1 MTDVQAFEDGSAE
14 DRDLLGGKGANL
26 AEMVGLGLPVPPG
39 FTVTTEACREYLRT
53 GELDDDLWERIER
66 EVDALEEKMGRTL
79 GDADEPLLVSV
90 RSGAPASMPGMM
102 DTVLNLGI
110 SGAAEEGLARE
121 TDERFARDA
130 HRRFVEMFGQIVLG
144 IEADALAG
152 VRDEVLTDA
161 GVEDASELDADQLAD
176 LIERERAL
184 VREETGEEIPDD
196 PREQL
201 RAAIAA
207 VFGSWDNER
216 ARAYRRMEGI
226 PDDLGT
232 AVNVQ
237 AMVFGNRGEDSA
249 TGVAFSRDPSTGEP
263 RPYGDWLRDAQ
274 GEDVVAGIR
283 ATEDLAD
290 LADEMPD
297 IHDELTTILERLEQH
312 YRDVQDVEFTV
323 EDGTLWILQTR
334 TGKRSAQAALRIAV
348 DLVDEGVIDEDE
360 AVRRVSPDDLDRLL
374 HPQFD
379 PEADYEVLTTG
390 LAASPGAASGEVVLT
405 ADEAERR
412 GQDGDAVI
420 LVRTETSPDDVHGLD
435 AARGVLTARGGLV
448 SHAAIVARSLG
459 KPAVCG
465 ADEVTIDLDARSFQV
480 GDVTVS
486 EGEVISLDGA
496 TGEVVV
502 GEVDLVEPRPEER
515 FHRLLRWAD
524 ERRRLG
530 VRANADTADDAATAR
545 EFGAEG
551 IGLCRTE
558 HMFLGDRVPLV
569 RRFILASDDDE
580 RADALRELES
590 VQEDD
595 FAGLLEAM
603 DGLPVTVRLLDA
615 PLHEFLPD
623 TEELVAADA
632 TGDLDDEGQA
642 LLDAVGTWAETNPM
656 LGTRAVRLAVLH
668 PDLYRMQVR
677 ALVRAAERRRDDGG
691 DPHVQIMIPLVINGP
706 ETAAAIGWVREAI
719 EDSGGPDVTIGA
731 MIETP
736 SAALLAE
743 EIAGEARFLSFGTND
758 LTQMTLGF
766 SRDDVAGRVVQPYV
780 DQGLLPVD
788 PFQTVHEDTVG
799 RLVQLAVEAGRRGR
813 EDVELGICGE
823 HGGDPDSIRFFHD
836 VGLAYVSCSPFRVPV
851 ARLAAAHA
859 ALADQDDDR

>member
-1 MTDVQAFEDGSAE
+1 MQAFEDGSAE
-14 DRDLLGGKGANL
+14 DRELLGGKGANL

-53 GELDDDLWERIER
+53 GELADDLWERIEHQ
-66 EVDALEEKMGRTL
+66 VDALEEKMGRTL
-79 GDADEPLLVSV
+79 GDVEAPLLVSV

-110 SGAAEEGLARE
+110 GSVAEEGLAAE

-130 HRRFVEMFGQIVLG
+130 HRRFVEMFGEIVLG
-144 IEADALAG
+144 IDADALAG
-152 VRDEVLTDA
+152 VRDEVVADA
-161 GVEDASELDADQLAD
+161 GVDDASELDADQLAD
-176 LIERERAL
+176 LIGRERDL
-184 VREETGEEIPDD
+184 VRGETGEDLPDD

-207 VFGSWDNER
+207 VFGSWDNDR
-216 ARAYRRMEGI
+216 ARNYRRMEGI

-237 AMVFGNRGEDSA
+237 AMVFGNRGQDSA

-290 LADEMPD
+290 LADEMPEIHAQLTD
-297 IHDELTTILERLEQH
+297 ILQRLEEH

-360 AVRRVSPDDLDRLL
+360 AVRRVSPDDIDRLL

-379 PEADYEVLTTG
+379 PEVDYEVLTTG

-405 ADEAERR
+405 ADEAARR
-412 GQDGDAVI
+412 GRDGDAVI
-420 LVRTETSPDDVHGLD
+420 LVRIETSPDDVHGLD

-465 ADEVTIDLDARSFQV
+465 ADEVTIDLDAKTFQV

-515 FHRLLRWAD
+515 FHLLLRWAD

-569 RRFILASDDDE
+569 RRFVLASDDDE
-580 RADALRELES
+580 RTDALRELES
-590 VQEDD
+590 VQEED
-595 FAGLLEAM
+595 FAALLEAM

-632 TGDLDDEGQA
+632 TGDLDDEGAA
-642 LLDAVGTWAETNPM
+642 LLDAVRTWAEVNPM

-668 PDLYRMQVR
+668 PELYRMQVR
-677 ALVRAAERRRDDGG
+677 ALVKAAERRRGDGG

-719 EDSGGPDVTIGA
+719 DEVDGEGVDVSIGA

-743 EIAGEARFLSFGTND
+743 EIAGEAQFLSFGTND

-788 PFQTVHEDTVG
+788 PFQSVHEDTVG
-799 RLVQLAVEAGRRGR
+799 RLVRSAVASGRRGR
-813 EDVELGICGE
+813 EDVDLGICGE

-859 ALADQDDDR
+859 ALAERDDDR